1 MVEISEKDI
10 ELIIRIKNSDQA
22 AYKQLYFTYAEKL
35 YGFLWRK
42 ISNED
47 LAKDLVQDLFFKLW
61 INRKNLDENQSIKAY
76 LYRSANN
83 LAIDHYRKKKIFISD
98 ENEEIHFGNY
108 NLDLSFDVTDEILK
122 EVNKLP
128 EMQKKVFLLS
138 RFEELRYKE
147 IAELLKISPKTVE
160 SHISKA
166 LAKLRVS
173 LKHLTIISFF
183 YFFYLTDRVYTVFE
197 RIFY

>member
-1 MVEISEKDI
+1 MI
-10 ELIIRIKNSDQA
+10 ELPEKEIDLVIRIKNSDQQ
-22 AYKQLYFTYAEKL
+22 AYKELYYMYSDKL

-42 ISNED
+42 VSNED

-61 INRKNLDENQSIKAY
+61 TNRFNLDEKQSVKAY

-83 LAIDHYRKKKIFISD
+83 LAIDFYRKKKIFVS
-98 ENEEIHFGNY
+98 ESAEELEIGRY
-108 NLDLSFDVTDEILK
+108 NLDLSFDVQDEVLK
-122 EVNKLP
+122 EINKLP

-138 RFEELRYKE
+138 RFEELKYKE

-166 LAKLRVS
+166 LSKLRVS
-173 LKHLTIISFF
+173 LKHLTLITFLTIF
-183 YFFYLTDRVYTVFE
+183 YFIR
-197 RIFY
+197 

>member
-1 MVEISEKDI
+1 MVEISAKDRD
-10 ELIIRIKNSDQA
+10 LVLRIKNSDQS
-22 AYKQLYFTYAEKL
+22 AYKELYYMYAEKL

-61 INRKNLDENQSIKAY
+61 QNRKNLDENQSIKAY

-83 LAIDHYRKKKIFISD
+83 LAIDHYRKKKIFTSD
-98 ENEEIHFGNY
+98 SAEEIQFGDY
-108 NLDLSFDVTDEILK
+108 DLDLSFDVEAEILK
-122 EVNKLP
+122 EINKLP

-138 RFEELRYKE
+138 RFEELKYKE

-173 LKHLTIISFF
+173 LKHLITVSFF
-183 YFFYLTDRVYTVFE
+183 IFFL
-197 RIFY
+197 FYR

>member
-1 MVEISEKDI
+1 MVEISLKDKD
-10 ELIIRIKNSDQA
+10 LVSRIKNSDQS
-22 AYKQLYFTYAEKL
+22 AYKELYYMYAEKL

-61 INRKNLDENQSIKAY
+61 QNRKNLDKNQSIKAY

-98 ENEEIHFGNY
+98 EIEETHFGNY
-108 NLDLSFDVTDEILK
+108 KLDMSFEVESEILK
-122 EVNKLP
+122 EINKLP
-128 EMQKKVFLLS
+128 EMQRKVFLLS
-138 RFEELRYKE
+138 RFEELKYRE
-147 IAELLKISPKTVE
+147 IAEFLGISHKTVE

-166 LAKLRVS
+166 LAKLRIN
-173 LKHLTIISFF
+173 LEHLITISFF
-183 YFFYLTDRVYTVFE
+183 IFFHLNR
-197 RIFY
+197 